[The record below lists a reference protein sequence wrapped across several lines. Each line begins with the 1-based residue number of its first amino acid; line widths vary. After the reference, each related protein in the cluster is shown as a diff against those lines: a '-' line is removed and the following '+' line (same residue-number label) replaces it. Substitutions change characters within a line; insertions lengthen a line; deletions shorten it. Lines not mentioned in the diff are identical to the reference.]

1 MMLRMKEESAGWATL
16 LARLLLGA
24 VFLYASFDKIANPGA
39 FAKAV
44 YNYQIL
50 PDSMVNLVAVIL
62 PWMELL
68 LGVCLVAGFWLPGA
82 SMISTGLL
90 IVFVSAMAYNEI
102 RGLDVHCGCFSTEP
116 AEGSGGLPPLI
127 RDSLFIVVS
136 GFLTARVFFS
146 RQMVLKRAN
155 R

>member
-1 MMLRMKEESAGWATL
+1 MKEETAGWATL

-24 VFLYASFDKIANPGA
+24 VFLYASFDKIADPGA

-50 PDSMVNLVAVIL
+50 PDSAVNIVAVTL
-62 PWMELL
+62 PWVELL
-68 LGVCLVAGFWLPGA
+68 LGVCLIAGFWLPGA
-82 SMISTGLL
+82 TILSTGLL
-90 IVFVSAMAYNEI
+90 ILFVSAMAYNEV
-102 RGLDVHCGCFSTEP
+102 RGLDVHCGCFSAEP
-116 AEGSGGLPPLI
+116 AGGPDGFPPLI
-127 RDSLFIVVS
+127 RDSFFIVVS

-146 RQMVLKRAN
+146 RQMTLKRAN

>member
-1 MMLRMKEESAGWATL
+1 MLRMKEETAGWATL

-24 VFLYASFDKIANPGA
+24 VFLYASFDKIANPEA

-50 PDSMVNLVAVIL
+50 PDSTVNLVAVTL
-62 PWMELL
+62 PWIELL
-68 LGVCLVAGFWLPGA
+68 LGVCLIAGFWLPGA
-82 SMISTGLL
+82 TMVSTGLL
-90 IVFVSAMAYNEI
+90 IVFVSAMAYNEV

-116 AEGSGGLPPLI
+116 GGGPEGFSPLI

-146 RQMVLKRAN
+146 RQMTLKRAN

>member
-1 MMLRMKEESAGWATL
+1 MPRMKKETAEWATVL
-16 LARLLLGA
+16 SRLLLGA
-24 VFLYASFDKIANPGA
+24 VFLYASFDKIADPGA

-44 YNYQIL
+44 YNYQML
-50 PDSMVNLVAVIL
+50 PDSTVNLVAVTL
-62 PWMELL
+62 PWIELL
-68 LGVCLVAGFWLPGA
+68 LGVCLIAGFWLPGTT
-82 SMISTGLL
+82 ILCTGLL
-90 IVFVSAMAYNEI
+90 ILFVSVMAYNEI

-116 AEGSGGLPPLI
+116 AEGPDGFPPLI

-146 RQMVLKRAN
+146 RRMTLKRAN

>member
-1 MMLRMKEESAGWATL
+1 MMPRMKEEAAGWATVL
-16 LARLLLGA
+16 SRLLLGA

-44 YNYQIL
+44 YNYQML
-50 PDSMVNLVAVIL
+50 PDSTVNLVAVTL
-62 PWMELL
+62 PWIELL
-68 LGVCLVAGFWLPGA
+68 LGVCLIAGFWLPGA
-82 SMISTGLL
+82 TILCTGLL
-90 IVFVSAMAYNEI
+90 ILFVSAMAYNEI

-116 AEGSGGLPPLI
+116 AEGSDGFPPLI

-146 RQMVLKRAN
+146 RRITLKRAN